1 MHLCLFGAYVDSPLQ
16 VSHMDLSM
24 HIHAQCYPP
33 CIASCEGKAFP
44 LAGSRAGLN
53 LGLVLWEP
61 AAALLEWQ
69 EILECRTTPIF
80 SFYSLLGNISLLLL
94 RVCCDDLQLISVSQI
109 EETRPSC

>member
-1 MHLCLFGAYVDSPLQ
+1 MHSFTRPVLFPVRERHFHLLAIL
-16 VSHMDLSM
+16 
-24 HIHAQCYPP
+24 
-33 CIASCEGKAFP
+33 

-94 RVCCDDLQLISVSQI
+94 RVCCDDLQLISVSQM